1 MRMRLAVHEGWTVRV
16 PESFL
21 WADREEIAR
30 VCNGMGPKGRG
41 LLVPDT
47 MYGLDLG
54 AAGDVHD
61 WMYAF
66 PENMTRRGC
75 DDIFLENMNSI
86 ISQHKGWGW
95 VQWLR
100 RRRALKYYHAVR
112 FGGAKHFN
120 QRRMS

>member
-1 MRMRLAVHEGWTVRV
+1 
-16 PESFL
+16 
-21 WADREEIAR
+21 
-30 VCNGMGPKGRG
+30 MGPKGRG

-61 WMYAF
+61 WMYAY
-66 PENMTRRGC
+66 PEDATRLEC
-75 DDIFLENMNSI
+75 DQLFLENMYGI
-86 ISQHKGWGW
+86 IRQHGGWDW
-95 VQWLR
+95 LEWLR

-120 QRRMS
+120 RRQDHE